1 MSITN
6 KINYLLGLF
15 KSLASP
21 RTSMLSMIDGR
32 SQVHSLA
39 KINRFVKL
47 SSTKVGRYSYIGP
60 RTHIKNTDIGSFCS
74 ISWDCNIGLEN
85 HDTSY
90 ISTSPIFLF
99 RNNGTG
105 STLVDQDCPSEAS
118 IKTKIGNDVWIGANA
133 MVIEGVEIGD
143 GAVIGAGAIVTKSVP
158 PYAIVVGAP
167 AKIIR
172 FRFAP
177 ETIEKLIELEWW
189 NLTDEKL
196 KSNISAFQNSDI
208 SAKDINDLIKNI
220 KG

>member
-1 MSITN
+1 MV
-6 KINYLLGLF
+6 
-15 KSLASP
+15 
-21 RTSMLSMIDGR
+21 SMIDGR

-47 SSTKVGRYSYIGP
+47 SSTEVGRYSYIGP

-105 STLVDQDCPSEAS
+105 STLVDQDYPSEAS

-167 AKIIR
+167 AKVIR

-177 ETIEKLIELEWW
+177 ETIEKLIELKWW
-189 NLTDEKL
+189 DLTDEKL